1 MNKKTRLLVLLMVLA
16 LALATFSG
24 CQQPATEEQP
34 AEAPADDTA
43 EAPADDTAEA
53 PADEPAD
60 EPAEEVPFVGI
71 AIQGNTSSFW
81 QYVIAGMGKYDA
93 EHPGACKAK
102 VVFAN
107 DDQQTQISQVETL
120 IQQGIDVL
128 ILNFVDPE
136 ACKPA
141 LDACEEADIPIL
153 ICTDDLGADYQ
164 KYRIAFVGSNH
175 VAAGEQ
181 QIERVVTTCGEDAK
195 IGILLAPIGHSAQI
209 GRSEGYANGL
219 AKYPNIEVVAEDTA
233 GWSSDEA
240 LALVNNWLAAG
251 KEFDYLVCQSDA
263 KMLGVIQALDE
274 NGLTGQILTS
284 GIDGTVDALAAVQAG
299 TADMSLYHPG
309 EDHGYRIL
317 ELAIKAANDEAVEE
331 YNYSPYA
338 EATADTI
345 DDIMTLQDARVEL
358 VNEYFNTFGQ

>member
-1 MNKKTRLLVLLMVLA
+1 VNRKTRLLVVLMA
-16 LALATFSG
+16 LVVGVALCFSG
-24 CQQPATEEQP
+24 CQTTTPAGDTTDTSSDTSADTSSDTSADTSADTE
-34 AEAPADDTA
+34 DD
-43 EAPADDTAEA
+43 
-53 PADEPAD
+53 
-60 EPAEEVPFVGI
+60 VPFIGI

-81 QYVIAGMGKYDA
+81 QYVIGGMGKYDA

-107 DDQQTQISQVETL
+107 DDQQTQITQVETL

-141 LDACEEADIPIL
+141 LDACEEAGVPIL

-164 KYRIAFVGSNH
+164 HYRVAFVGSNH

-181 QIERVVTTCGEDAK
+181 QIERVVTTCGENAK
-195 IGILLAPIGHSAQI
+195 IGILLAPIGHAAQI
-209 GRSEGYANGL
+209 GRSQGYANGL

-263 KMLGVIQALDE
+263 KMMGVIQALEE
-274 NGLTGQILTS
+274 NGMTGKILTS

-309 EDHGYRIL
+309 EEHGYRIL
-317 ELAIKAANDEAVEE
+317 ELAIKVANGETVDE
-331 YNYSPYA
+331 YNYSPYQ

-345 DDIMTLQDARVEL
+345 ADIMLLQDARVEL
-358 VNEYFNTFGQ
+358 VNKYFNTFGQ